1 MIRARVP
8 SRKFRAIIKLRH
20 ADEYR
25 MPLKESSDELN
36 PAVAMP
42 VGQIPRAKGKRTA
55 GDYVALAI
63 ATVGV
68 GYVPVAPGTV
78 GSLVGLA
85 IFLTLFSW
93 MSEAEPGDSALR
105 LIFIHPRAAPAILI
119 LFAILLVTALGT
131 WASTRTEK
139 LLQRKDPSI
148 VVVDEVAGQ
157 MIALLPVL
165 WWRPDWFTIF
175 AGFVLFRAFD
185 IWKPY
190 PIRRL
195 EGLRSGYGIMAD
207 DLLAGVYGA
216 LILSVINLIRF

>member
-1 MIRARVP
+1 
-8 SRKFRAIIKLRH
+8 
-20 ADEYR
+20 

-36 PAVAMP
+36 PP
-42 VGQIPRAKGKRTA
+42 VGVPRGEIPRAKLKRTA

-68 GYVPVAPGTV
+68 GYFPIAPGTI
-78 GSLVGLA
+78 GSLAGLA

-93 MSEAEPGDSALR
+93 TSEAAAGDSDALR
-105 LIFIHPRAAPAILI
+105 LIFIHARAAPAMLI
-119 LFAILLVTALGT
+119 LLAILLVTALGT
-131 WASTRTEK
+131 WAATRAEK
-139 LLQRKDPSI
+139 LLQRKDPSV

-157 MIALLPVL
+157 MIALLPAL
-165 WWRPDWFTIF
+165 LWRPDWFTIF

-216 LILSVINLIRF
+216 LVLSVINLIRF